1 MKIFNY
7 KKNTI
12 IFAIIAIVIV
22 IIVVLVVLLRGPLAK
37 KTVGVG
43 ELVPRNHQE
52 VVNEAELSEKLDI
65 DITGIN
71 DEKSKTYI
79 EDENIG
85 RIEYDLNGMN
95 LTLKITKDVDKDLVN
110 MYHEW
115 NTDILMT
122 ATCTDGTKINVMA
135 NVAYDDP
142 TVMRASWSDN
152 NMYYSMTTQNLST
165 REDFLQEINRLV
177 IQNHK

>member
-1 MKIFNY
+1 MKIFKD
-7 KKNTI
+7 KKNVI
-12 IFAIIAIVIV
+12 ILAIIAIIIV
-22 IIVVLVVLLRGPLAK
+22 LIVVLVVLFRGSIAK
-37 KTVGVG
+37 KSVGVG
-43 ELVPRNHQE
+43 ELVPRNYEQ
-52 VVNEAELSEKLDI
+52 VTNEEELSKKLDI

-95 LTLKITKDVDKDLVN
+95 MTLKITKDVDKDLVN

-142 TVMRASWSDN
+142 TVMRARWSDN
-152 NMYYSMTTQNLST
+152 NMNYSMTTQNLST